1 MKKLKIIEGDL
12 SKLQLGLS
20 SADRQLLIENVQI
33 VFHVA
38 ADVRFD
44 ESLKERLV
52 SFAFNHDSRFL
63 MTIYHSV

>member
-1 MKKLKIIEGDL
+1 MKINENKEKHIKKLKIIEGDL

-20 SADRQLLIENVQI
+20 SNDRQVLIDNVQI
-33 VFHVA
+33 VFHLA

-52 SFAFNHDSRFL
+52 
-63 MTIYHSV
+63 